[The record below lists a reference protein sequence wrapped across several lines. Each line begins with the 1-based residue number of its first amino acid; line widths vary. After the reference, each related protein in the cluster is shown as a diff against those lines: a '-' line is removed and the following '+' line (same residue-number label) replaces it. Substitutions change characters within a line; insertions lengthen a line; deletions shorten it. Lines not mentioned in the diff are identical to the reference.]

1 MAGDYILIDHEI
13 FEKPEV
19 MGIHEQTGVE
29 IDLIVARLIRLW
41 RLADR
46 QTIDGFIPF
55 AGPRALAQQ
64 CGGDE
69 ALWLAVV
76 KVGWLVLDERGAT
89 IPHFSER
96 FGESARKR
104 MKAAIKKA
112 NQRKDKGRSRGHERG
127 QQGDKMG
134 TGQGTGPGH
143 DEGPEGVLSPPIKH
157 HVSVSSV
164 DHKEIVSLLEGK
176 NNANGCATKGDGR
189 ATAARL
195 FRGHLQYAET
205 DRPFLLGVARL
216 LNEGLISEDAVIDA
230 IEAVKRSTKPIA
242 NPVGYFRK
250 VLRENVAADCGD
262 LDELLAQTK
271 REVVA

>member
-19 MGIHEQTGVE
+19 LGIHEQTGVE

-55 AGPRALAQQ
+55 AGPRALARQ

-69 ALWLAVV
+69 VFWVAVAS
-76 KVGWLVLDERGAT
+76 VGWLLLDERGST

-96 FGESARKR
+96 FGESARGR
-104 MKAAIKKA
+104 MKAAKKKK
-112 NQRKDKGRSRGHERG
+112 NQRAAEGQNRG
-127 QQGDKMG
+127 QNRGQHGGQHGDTTG
-134 TGQGTGPGH
+134 TGQGH
-143 DEGPEGVLSPPIKH
+143 DGGPEGVLSPPIKYQ
-157 HVSVSSV
+157 VSSISI
-164 DHKEIVSLLEGK
+164 DHKETAFLVDEK

-189 ATAARL
+189 ATAVRL
-195 FRGHLQYAET
+195 FKGVLPYA
-205 DRPFLLGVARL
+205 DKDKLFLLAVARL
-216 LNEGLISEDAVIDA
+216 LDLGLIAEDSVIDA
-230 IEAVKRSTKPIA
+230 LEAITRATKPIA

-250 VLRENVAADCGD
+250 VLTENVAADCGD
-262 LDELLAQTK
+262 LAELLASVK
-271 REVVA
+271 GEVA